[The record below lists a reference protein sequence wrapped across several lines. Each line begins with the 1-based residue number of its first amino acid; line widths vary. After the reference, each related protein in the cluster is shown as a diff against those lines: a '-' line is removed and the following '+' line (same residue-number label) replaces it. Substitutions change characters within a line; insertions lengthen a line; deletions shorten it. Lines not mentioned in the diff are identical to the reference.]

1 LGDARE
7 VVGEVYGDGGEW
19 EGINEAQSLFP
30 FAMAVIIIA
39 VGHVVVFIWAAEIAT
54 AMADDAAAIG
64 PPILMGFW
72 LGEDIQQNVVDILP
86 ACGPVGVAL

>member
-7 VVGEVYGDGGEW
+7 VVGEVYGGEW
-19 EGINEAQSLFP
+19 EGINEAQSPFL

-72 LGEDIQQNVVDILP
+72 LGEDIQQNVVDILLP
-86 ACGPVGVAL
+86 ACGPVGLAL